1 VSARRNTLL
10 ASAFILLLA
19 VGAILFFLRP
29 ASPKSAALSA
39 RERLMEILGAEIAK
53 VRPQAKVLL
62 LSNPFAEKAGAFNE
76 KRQFERAGIRGLERG
91 LGKGSSVT
99 VVFPEIRPE
108 YLTNPESISIPP
120 DSKTPLSF
128 LVQPA
133 SIERL
138 AQAHPECN
146 VIVSLIG
153 LPIGMH
159 ELTLWNQKDPRAFA
173 LLMPDLRVIGPPNET
188 LAAFQR
194 GKVLAAVYQDAS
206 SAPLVVTQTNI
217 ARVLAEHP
225 GMLGY

>member
-1 VSARRNTLL
+1 VLL
-10 ASAFILLLA
+10 ALLA
-19 VGAILFFLRP
+19 IVFFLRP
-29 ASPKSAALSA
+29 ASPKSSALSA
-39 RERLMEILGAEIAK
+39 RERLLQALGAEIAK
-53 VRPQAKVLL
+53 VRPHAKVLL
-62 LSNPFAEKAGAFNE
+62 LSNPFAQKAGAFNE
-76 KRQFERAGIRGLERG
+76 KNQFERAGIRGLEKG

-138 AQAHPECN
+138 AEAHPDCN

-153 LPIGMH
+153 LPIGVH
-159 ELTLWNQKDPRAFA
+159 ELTLWSQKDPRSFA
-173 LLMPDLRVIGPPNET
+173 LLMPDLRVIGPQNET

-194 GKVLAAVYQDAS
+194 GKLLAAVYQDTS
-206 SAPLVVTQTNI
+206 GAPFIVTQTNI